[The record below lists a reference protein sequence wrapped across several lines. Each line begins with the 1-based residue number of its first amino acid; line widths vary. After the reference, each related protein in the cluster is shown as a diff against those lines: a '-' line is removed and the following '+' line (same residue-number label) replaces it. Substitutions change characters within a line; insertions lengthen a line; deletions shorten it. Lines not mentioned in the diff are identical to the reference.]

1 MCQATRLRL
10 AAFLAASLALEG
22 IVLRRNRFNSAH
34 DGLVVMV
41 IRLGVAALVWIER
54 ILSGGLATKTFLLA
68 GSAIG
73 ALISWIDD
81 RNWVATLILGAVFIR
96 ASWELLLG
104 IYDSRNGNSK
114 R

>member
-22 IVLRRNRFNSAH
+22 IVLRRNGFNSAH

-73 ALISWIDD
+73 TFDMM
-81 RNWVATLILGAVFIR
+81 TG
-96 ASWELLLG
+96 LLPLTRRSSS
-104 IYDSRNGNSK
+104 IHDF
-114 R
+114 